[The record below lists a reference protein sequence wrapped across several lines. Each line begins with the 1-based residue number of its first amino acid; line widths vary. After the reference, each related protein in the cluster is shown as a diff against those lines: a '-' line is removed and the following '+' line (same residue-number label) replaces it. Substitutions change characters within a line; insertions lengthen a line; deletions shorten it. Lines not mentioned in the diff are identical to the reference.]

1 MTPALRVFALVAV
14 CIGCTLAITCE
25 EICPEPAADEAV
37 CGEGE
42 TFGSA
47 CIANCLEVTEFTA
60 GACGGDSSTTTSTT
74 TPTTTLACGPN
85 TELIAGSLC
94 ACTPGNVCLGKLSSL
109 GVVPKVWQQPF
120 RLASSQARQAASF
133 SIVPRN
139 TICLTFVPPAS
150 AGRPLP
156 AKTAVS

>member
-74 TPTTTLACGPN
+74 TRKRFLKSLRFEFATFRFSSTICPSLVEYHKLA
-85 TELIAGSLC
+85 TERSLC
-94 ACTPGNVCLGKLSSL
+94 C
-109 GVVPKVWQQPF
+109 W
-120 RLASSQARQAASF
+120 
-133 SIVPRN
+133 
-139 TICLTFVPPAS
+139 
-150 AGRPLP
+150 
-156 AKTAVS
+156 